1 MLARIALSAPDRDI
15 KFSTVATE
23 KPSMEGQIRSA
34 TLLSSIE
41 ERFAFLEARGFHL
54 EQSTES
60 PPCAW
65 YRDGDRTVVIAYDP
79 AEDAAIS
86 VRLCMGRETFGLWDL
101 FALSADGT
109 RLEGVRE
116 RALIEAELK
125 RAASLVETSCDDFLT
140 GNLEAF
146 RLNRR
151 EPLLVA
157 RLRTMAREEF
167 WNGDLRRSLELFEI
181 FRSYWDANDRTYH
194 ARLMSG
200 EGRSAHL
207 RSAKAR

>member
-1 MLARIALSAPDRDI
+1 LATRIALSPAAREI
-15 KFSTVATE
+15 KFPSVATE
-23 KPSMEGQIRSA
+23 KPSMEVQVRSA

-41 ERFAFLEARGFHL
+41 ERFAFLEARGFRL

-79 AEDAAIS
+79 AEDAAIA

-101 FALSADGT
+101 FALSSDGA

-116 RALIEAELK
+116 RALIEAELQ
-125 RAASLVETSCDDFLT
+125 RAASLVETSCEDFLS
-140 GNLEAF
+140 GDLEAF

-157 RLRTMAREEF
+157 RLRAMARDEF
-167 WNGDLRRSLELFEI
+167 WNGDLRRALELFELY
-181 FRSYWDANDRTYH
+181 RAYWDANDRTYH
-194 ARLMSG
+194 ARLVSG

-207 RSAKAR
+207 RSAMAR

>member
-1 MLARIALSAPDRDI
+1 
-15 KFSTVATE
+15 
-23 KPSMEGQIRSA
+23 MEGQVRSA

-41 ERFAFLEARGFHL
+41 ERFAFLEARGFYL

-65 YRDGDRTVVIAYDP
+65 YRGGDRTVVIAYDP
-79 AEDAAIS
+79 AEEAAIS
-86 VRLCMGRETFGLWDL
+86 VRLCSGRESFGLWDL
-101 FALSADGT
+101 FSLTSDGA

-125 RAASLVETSCDDFLT
+125 RAAALVETSCEDFLT
-140 GNLEAF
+140 GDLDSF
-146 RLNRR
+146 RQKRR

-157 RLRTMAREEF
+157 GLRAMAREEF
-167 WNGDLRRSLELFEI
+167 WNGDLRRSFDLFELF
-181 FRSYWDANDRTYH
+181 RAYWDANDRTYH
-194 ARLMSG
+194 ARLVSG

-207 RSAKAR
+207 RTAKAR